1 MIQTRFH
8 NLYICE
14 VKFSKDP
21 MGMKIIE
28 EMKKK
33 IKNLKVP
40 KLFSIRPVLIHVNE
54 VEERVLDER
63 YFDKGID

>member
-1 MIQTRFH
+1 
-8 NLYICE
+8 
-14 VKFSKDP
+14 
-21 MGMKIIE
+21 MKIIE